1 MRGRQDGE
9 ARQRSWS
16 EMLVTVLQ
24 LFLQLPEPQFR
35 ALLPLVSPC
44 VTQLICHAQ
53 DTVLRDTLA
62 QWFQRLGHMYRFL
75 PPTAAEEKQEK
86 EKQEE
91 GEEEKRKGQ
100 QEVKV
105 TTS

>member
-1 MRGRQDGE
+1 
-9 ARQRSWS
+9 
-16 EMLVTVLQ
+16 MLVTVLQ

-53 DTVLRDTLA
+53 DTVLRDILA

-86 EKQEE
+86 QE
-91 GEEEKRKGQ
+91 EEEKKKGQ

>member
-1 MRGRQDGE
+1 
-9 ARQRSWS
+9 
-16 EMLVTVLQ
+16 MLVTVLQ

-53 DTVLRDTLA
+53 DPVLRDTLA
-62 QWFQRLGHMYRFL
+62 QWFQRLGRMYRFL
-75 PPTAAEEKQEK
+75 PPTAAEEKQEEEK
-86 EKQEE
+86 KQEE

>member
-1 MRGRQDGE
+1 M
-9 ARQRSWS
+9 
-16 EMLVTVLQ
+16 TVLQ

-75 PPTAAEEKQEK
+75 PPTAAEEKQE

-91 GEEEKRKGQ
+91 EEKKKGQ